1 MVTRRGD
8 TMINR
13 VSNFKDRFNQA
24 LEIRNILPVDLSKR
38 TKISE
43 ATISQY
49 RSGYAKPKEEKLA
62 IISNAL
68 NVNPAWLM
76 GLDVSMELH
85 QAKFD
90 LTDNKILIELDKQNF
105 TDEQMESV
113 KHFLD
118 LYLKLPPEKQ
128 TAIEN
133 LLK

>member
-1 MVTRRGD
+1 
-8 TMINR
+8 MINV

-90 LTDNKILIELDKQNF
+90 LRDSRN
-105 TDEQMESV
+105 
-113 KHFLD
+113 
-118 LYLKLPPEKQ
+118 
-128 TAIEN
+128 TA
-133 LLK
+133 